1 MIKNPNDIIED
12 LIGDYLK
19 VFGDGLIGAVLYGS
33 AASHEY
39 SPGKSDINFALLLKD
54 NSISRLRSCVEIQ
67 KKWSRKN
74 VSVPLFL
81 TREYIMSSLDTFPV
95 EFLDMR
101 SCYRLLYG
109 EDILSTIEI
118 EKGYLRLQCER
129 ELKGV
134 MLHLRTE
141 FIRAGNRAG
150 SLRKLLSFSMRKLI
164 PLFKAILVLKDHK
177 IPSTKSEIIS
187 AVEDIFGFGASA
199 FSDVF
204 QSTAGNKDLSAL
216 FDRFTVLVDTITG
229 YIDLSSKQSTN
240 GSI

>member
-1 MIKNPNDIIED
+1 VIKNPNDIIEN

-33 AASHEY
+33 AVSHEY
-39 SPGKSDINFALLLKD
+39 SPGRSDINFALFLKD
-54 NSISRLRSCVEIQ
+54 NSISRLRNCVETQ
-67 KKWSRKN
+67 KRWSRKG

-81 TREYIMSSLDTFPV
+81 TREYIKSSLDTFPI
-95 EFLDMR
+95 EFLDMQ

-134 MLHLRTE
+134 MLHLRSE
-141 FIRAGNRAG
+141 FIRAENRAG

-164 PLFKAILVLKDHK
+164 PLFKAILVLNDRK
-177 IPSTKSEIIS
+177 IPSTKYEIIS
-187 AVEDIFGFGASA
+187 AVEDLYGFGASA
-199 FSDVF
+199 LSDVF
-204 QSTAGNKDLSAL
+204 QLSNGNKDLAGL
-216 FDRFTVLVDTITG
+216 FDRFTALVDTITG
-229 YIDLSSKQSTN
+229 YIDLSITQSNN
-240 GSI
+240 GNI

>member
-19 VFGDGLIGAVLYGS
+19 VFGDGLIGAVFYGS

-39 SPGKSDINFALLLKD
+39 SAGRSDINLALFLKD

-81 TREYIMSSLDTFPV
+81 TREYIMSSLDTFPI
-95 EFLDMR
+95 EFLDMQN
-101 SCYRLLYG
+101 CYRLLYG
-109 EDILSTIEI
+109 EDVLSTIEI
-118 EKGYLRLQCER
+118 EKSYLRLQCER

-134 MLHLRTE
+134 MLHLRSE
-141 FIRAGNRAG
+141 FIRTENRAY
-150 SLRKLLSFSMRKLI
+150 LIRNLLSSSMRKLI
-164 PLFKAILVLKDHK
+164 PVFKAILVLNDHK

-187 AVEDIFGFGASA
+187 AVEDLYGFGVSA

-204 QSTAGNKDLSAL
+204 QLSAGNKDLSDL
-216 FDRFTVLVDTITG
+216 FDRFTTLVDTITS
-229 YIDLSSKQSTN
+229 YIDQSIQQSNN
-240 GSI
+240 GNI